1 MIEDCCSSSGS
12 SAVATSSTRPH
23 RARPQRKGGAS
34 SVATTSSTRPHRA
47 RPQRRGGASSV
58 AATSST
64 RPHRARPQRASSE
77 DVDVVEE
84 DVVEEDEDQTP
95 LKKRKVTLTCAI
107 PGCRDPARDE
117 EYLSGY
123 SKAKLKTFE
132 IKCELH
138 TAWEFEDN
146 IHEIL
151 MTGRLGDDDYNDE
164 MANSGWMKVTMVIRR
179 MTRSRWDKLL
189 PITKENLAT
198 VVAVF
203 SMYNLF
209 LDHSTC
215 AATPAAAKFVSLEDL
230 DEFSPVDDEIIKM
243 IEEYVEMWESGSI
256 IYPFCFKFDY
266 TGHKGFIMVVRKDKV
281 GPLPQLVCT
290 YGCNF
295 ERITDVCTNETP
307 FNRLKLALD

>member
-1 MIEDCCSSSGS
+1 VIEDGSSSSGS
-12 SAVATSSTRPH
+12 SAVAKSSARPH
-23 RARPQRKGGAS
+23 RARPQRGGA
-34 SVATTSSTRPHRA
+34 
-47 RPQRRGGASSV
+47 ASSV

-64 RPHRARPQRASSE
+64 RPHRARPQRASYE
-77 DVDVVEE
+77 DV

-107 PGCRDPARDE
+107 PDCRDPARDE

-151 MTGRLGDDDYNDE
+151 MIGRLGDDDYDE
-164 MANSGWMKVTMVIRR
+164 IMANSGWMKVTMVIRR

-307 FNRLKLALD
+307 FNRLKLALDQVASISIVDKLACSTLIILQG